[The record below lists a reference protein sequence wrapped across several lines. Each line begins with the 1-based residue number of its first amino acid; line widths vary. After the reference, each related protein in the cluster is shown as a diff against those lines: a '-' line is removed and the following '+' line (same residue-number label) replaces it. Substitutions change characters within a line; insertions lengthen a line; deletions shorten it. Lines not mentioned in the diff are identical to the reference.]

1 MCIDAEQ
8 LSLTSMCM
16 QITVFPTLT
25 PALTERS
32 KIPTRPQA
40 ASDLCHSW
48 QNNFGNRL

>member
-16 QITVFPTLT
+16 QITIFPTLT
-25 PALTERS
+25 PALTE
-32 KIPTRPQA
+32 IPTHPQA
-40 ASDLCHSW
+40 ASDLCHIW